1 MYNSFKRKCIVIIM
15 KKLILKFNSKLF
27 KVNLRN
33 TETARLISK
42 SVPINSKIQ
51 MWGEEIFFNTN
62 IYVTLESD
70 AREVVQLGELAFW
83 TEGSAIAIG
92 YGKTPVSIDQEIR
105 LIGPCNVWGNANFKK
120 SDFDNVK
127 PGDEIS
133 LDWE

>member
-1 MYNSFKRKCIVIIM
+1 M

-27 KVNLRN
+27 EVNFRD

-62 IYVTLESD
+62 IQVALEND
-70 AREVVQLGELAFW
+70 AKEVMQLGELAFW

-105 LIGPCNVWGNANFKK
+105 LIGPCNVWGDGNFKK
-120 SDFDNVK
+120 SDFDDIK

-133 LDWE
+133 LDWK

>member
-1 MYNSFKRKCIVIIM
+1 M

-27 KVNLRN
+27 EINLRD
-33 TETARLISK
+33 TKTARLISK
-42 SVPINSKIQ
+42 SIPIKSTIQ

-62 IYVTLESD
+62 IQVSLEDD
-70 AREVVQLGELAFW
+70 AKEVVQLGELAFW

-105 LIGPCNVWGNANFKK
+105 LIGPCNVWGDGNFKK
-120 SDFDNVK
+120 SDFEDIK

-133 LDWE
+133 LDWK

>member
-1 MYNSFKRKCIVIIM
+1 M

-27 KVNLRN
+27 EVNLRD

-62 IYVTLESD
+62 LQVALEND
-70 AREVVQLGELAFW
+70 AKEVMQLGELAFW

-105 LIGPCNVWGNANFKK
+105 LIGPCNVWGYGNFKK

-127 PGDEIS
+127 PGDNIS

>member
-1 MYNSFKRKCIVIIM
+1 M

-27 KVNLRN
+27 EVNLRD

-62 IYVTLESD
+62 LQVALEND
-70 AREVVQLGELAFW
+70 AKEVMQLGELAFW

-92 YGKTPVSIDQEIR
+92 YGKTPVSINQEIR
-105 LIGPCNVWGNANFKK
+105 LIGPCNVWADCSFKK
-120 SDFDNVK
+120 SDFDNIK
-127 PGDEIS
+127 SGDKIS
-133 LDWE
+133 LDWK

>member
-1 MYNSFKRKCIVIIM
+1 M

-27 KVNLRN
+27 EVNLRD

-51 MWGEEIFFNTN
+51 MWGEEIFFKTN
-62 IYVTLESD
+62 IQAALEND
-70 AREVVQLGELAFW
+70 AKEIMQLGELAFW

-120 SDFDNVK
+120 SDFDNLK
-127 PGDEIS
+127 PGDKIS
-133 LDWE
+133 LDFE

>member
-1 MYNSFKRKCIVIIM
+1 M

-27 KVNLRN
+27 KVNLRD

-62 IYVTLESD
+62 IQVALEDD
-70 AREVVQLGELAFW
+70 AKEVMQLGELAFW

-105 LIGPCNVWGNANFKK
+105 LIGPCNVWGNSNFKK
-120 SDFDNVK
+120 SDFENVK
-127 PGDEIS
+127 PGDDIS

>member
-1 MYNSFKRKCIVIIM
+1 M

-27 KVNLRN
+27 EVNLRD

-62 IYVTLESD
+62 LQVALEND
-70 AREVVQLGELAFW
+70 AKEVMQLGELAFW

-105 LIGPCNVWGNANFKK
+105 LIGPCNVWGIANFKK
-120 SDFDNVK
+120 SDFDKVK